1 MVPPVSVTAAG
12 LSLFFHVA
20 DFAAGRHFAVLADDA
35 SASQRCE
42 AEKPDE
48 AHHTIFLGA
57 SFVPGVE
64 SALVIITLTKLAVFR
79 SNVAHQDRILVQMIG

>member
-1 MVPPVSVTAAG
+1 MSVTAAG

-20 DFAAGRHFAVLADDA
+20 DFAAGRHLAVLADYA

-48 AHHTIFLGA
+48 AHHTVFLGA

-64 SALVIITLTKLAVFR
+64 VGTVIIALTNLAVFR
-79 SNVAHQDRILVQMIG
+79 SDVGRQDRILVQMIG